1 MKVKFRSVYI
11 GAAFLSIVLYMLGIA
26 TGIYARNMLTN
37 EIENVTT
44 EIESNID
51 YIRKDLKNIQEE
63 YILLG
68 LRGEESC
75 DILSHV
81 LSDTT
86 RNLNSAVNELIRLDA
101 TERDEKAYAELKKD
115 YTLLTIKAWTLRST
129 LNENCAQ
136 KVLPVLY
143 FYSVPCN
150 NCVEQG
156 KVIDELKSVHKN
168 NVSFYVLDK
177 DFNHPLIKILV
188 ESLNVKS
195 APAIVINSVN
205 YGDLSEKQT
214 LNKVVCS
221 ILNATC

>member
-177 DFNHPLIKILV
+177 DFDHPLIKILV